1 MCEKIIE
8 KMPSMTAEERLQLRR
23 NCLRAVE
30 RSADALI
37 VQEAKRVLAELD
49 ALEKRELS
57 FLARLP
63 AARRIEYAFRR
74 LPASD
79 RERQAIRLLH
89 DHQGAPPDY
98 LSVVWAE
105 IDERT
110 WHGRI
115 GEMCRNRRHLLSGA
129 EDRQMP
135 EPPSAEP
142 GDWSE
147 RLIEFDEDGRS
158 VRLKPEAA
166 TAFAS
171 LGYVAREQPS
181 PSTDALTLPTGQNG
195 ASLGL
200 RRSVD
205 DVTNNWN

>member
-1 MCEKIIE
+1 MCEKTIE

-49 ALEKRELS
+49 ALEKREWG

-79 RERQAIRLLH
+79 CERRAIRLLY
-89 DHQGAPPDY
+89 DHQGAPADY

-110 WHGRI
+110 WHRHI
-115 GEMCRNRRHLLSGA
+115 GEMCRNRRHLLSAA
-129 EDRQMP
+129 EDPQMP
-135 EPPSAEP
+135 EPPLAER
-142 GDWSE
+142 GDWAE
-147 RLIEFDEDGRS
+147 RLIELDEDGRS

-181 PSTDALTLPTGQNG
+181 PSTDALSLLTGHDG
-195 ASLGL
+195 ASFTL
-200 RRSVD
+200 RCSVD
-205 DVTNNWN
+205 D

>member
-1 MCEKIIE
+1 MCERIIE

-37 VQEAKRVLAELD
+37 VQEAKRILAELD

-63 AARRIEYAFRR
+63 TARRIEYAFRR

-79 RERQAIRLLH
+79 RERRAIRLVY
-89 DHQGAPPDY
+89 DYQGAPPDY
-98 LSVVWAE
+98 LSAVWAE

-110 WHGRI
+110 WHRHI
-115 GEMCRNRRHLLSGA
+115 GDMCRNRRHLLSA
-129 EDRQMP
+129 T
-135 EPPSAEP
+135 EPQIPQAPSAEP
-142 GDWSE
+142 GDWAE

-166 TAFAS
+166 TAFTS
-171 LGYVAREQPS
+171 LGYVAREQPPAS
-181 PSTDALTLPTGQNG
+181 MDALSVTYHG
-195 ASLGL
+195 ATSFG
-200 RRSVD
+200 RRRAVGD
-205 DVTNNWN
+205 

>member
-1 MCEKIIE
+1 
-8 KMPSMTAEERLQLRR
+8 MTAEERLQLRR

-57 FLARLP
+57 FLERLP

-79 RERQAIRLLH
+79 RERRAIRLLY

-98 LSVVWAE
+98 LSAVWAE

-110 WHGRI
+110 WHRHI
-115 GEMCRNRRHLLSGA
+115 GEMCRNRRHLLSA
-129 EDRQMP
+129 MEPQIP
-135 EPPSAEP
+135 QPPSAEP
-142 GDWSE
+142 GDWAE
-147 RLIEFDEDGRS
+147 RLIEFDEDGAIR
-158 VRLKPEAA
+158 PAEARGGDRVHQ
-166 TAFAS
+166 S
-171 LGYVAREQPS
+171 R
-181 PSTDALTLPTGQNG
+181 
-195 ASLGL
+195 L
-200 RRSVD
+200 RRPGAASGFCGRALHD
-205 DVTNNWN
+205 ATWRRISRSARYGW

>member
-23 NCLRAVE
+23 NCLRAIE

-37 VQEAKRVLAELD
+37 VQEAKRILVELD

-57 FLARLP
+57 FLERLP

-79 RERQAIRLLH
+79 RERRAIRLVY

-98 LSVVWAE
+98 LSAVWAE
-105 IDERT
+105 VDERT
-110 WHGRI
+110 WHHHI
-115 GEMCRNRRHLLSGA
+115 GDMCRNRRHLLSGT
-129 EDRQMP
+129 EQMP
-135 EPPSAEP
+135 QASSGEP
-142 GDWSE
+142 GDWAE

-166 TAFAS
+166 TAFTS
-171 LGYVAREQPS
+171 LGYVARQQP
-181 PSTDALTLPTGQNG
+181 PASTNALPVTRYGSASFGPRG
-195 ASLGL
+195 AVG
-200 RRSVD
+200 D
-205 DVTNNWN
+205 

>member
-8 KMPSMTAEERLQLRR
+8 KMPSMTAEERLQLHR
-23 NCLRAVE
+23 NCLRAIE

-37 VQEAKRVLAELD
+37 VQEAKRILAELD

-57 FLARLP
+57 FLERLP

-79 RERQAIRLLH
+79 RERRAIRLVY
-89 DHQGAPPDY
+89 DYQGAPPDY
-98 LSVVWAE
+98 LSAVWAE

-110 WHGRI
+110 WHRHI
-115 GEMCRNRRHLLSGA
+115 GDMCRNRRHLLSTA
-129 EDRQMP
+129 EPQMP
-135 EPPSAEP
+135 QPPSAEP
-142 GDWSE
+142 GDWAE

-166 TAFAS
+166 TAFTS
-171 LGYVAREQPS
+171 LGYVAREQP
-181 PSTDALTLPTGQNG
+181 PASTDALSVTRHGTASFGRRG
-195 ASLGL
+195 AVG
-200 RRSVD
+200 D
-205 DVTNNWN
+205 

>member
-1 MCEKIIE
+1 MCERIIE

-49 ALEKRELS
+49 ALEKRESS
-57 FLARLP
+57 FLERLP

-79 RERQAIRLLH
+79 RERRAIRLVY
-89 DHQGAPPDY
+89 DCQGAPPDY
-98 LSVVWAE
+98 LSAVWAE

-110 WHGRI
+110 WHWHI
-115 GEMCRNRRHLLSGA
+115 GDMCRNRRHLLSA
-129 EDRQMP
+129 REPQMP
-135 EPPSAEP
+135 QPPSAEP
-142 GDWSE
+142 DDWAE

-166 TAFAS
+166 TAFTS
-171 LGYVAREQPS
+171 LGYVAREQPPAS
-181 PSTDALTLPTGQNG
+181 GDTLSMTHHG
-195 ASLGL
+195 AACLG
-200 RRSVD
+200 RRGAVGD
-205 DVTNNWN
+205 